1 MGPSEGNYPWHM
13 FEFESLRRYPDVEAP
28 NLFAS
33 DAADRLI
40 IDEAGPAL
48 LDAAPAS
55 VVVIGDDYGAL
66 TLGAAALYDV
76 TGIRTHQD
84 DLTGELALANNAAA
98 ADLSDVYSSH
108 ALDAELLAGA
118 SIVLLR
124 LPRGLDALDEIAEAI
139 ARHAAPDVRVIAG
152 GRLKHMTPTQN
163 EVLLR
168 RFGRVDVSLAR
179 QKSRVLLATE
189 PRRPAA
195 EAEPSWPRHSHDEA
209 LGLEIVAHAAAF
221 AGASVDMGA
230 RMLLGHLGTAA
241 PDAGTVID
249 LGCGTGVLGTVLA
262 LRRPGLSVLAT
273 DQSAAAVASARE
285 TAEANGVGDRV
296 TVVRDDGLSLQPD
309 ASAEFIVLNPPFHI
323 GATVHTGTAMKLF
336 ADSGRVLAPGG
347 ELWTVWNTHLGYSS
361 ALTRLVGPTR
371 QVGRN
376 DKFTVTVSTRL
387 G

>member
-1 MGPSEGNYPWHM
+1 M
-13 FEFESLRRYPDVEAP
+13 
-28 NLFAS
+28 
-33 DAADRLI
+33 
-40 IDEAGPAL
+40 
-48 LDAAPAS
+48 
-55 VVVIGDDYGAL
+55 
-66 TLGAAALYDV
+66 
-76 TGIRTHQD
+76 
-84 DLTGELALANNAAA
+84 
-98 ADLSDVYSSH
+98 
-108 ALDAELLAGA
+108 
-118 SIVLLR
+118 LLR

-152 GRLKHMTPTQN
+152 GRIKHMTPTQN

-195 EAEPSWPRHSHDEA
+195 DAAPSWPRRSHDEA
-209 LGLEIVAHAAAF
+209 LDLEIVAHAAAF

-241 PDAGTVID
+241 PDAATVID

-285 TAEANGVGDRV
+285 TAAANGVGDRV
-296 TVVRDDGLSLQPD
+296 SVVRDDGLSLQPD

-323 GATVHTGTAMKLF
+323 GATVHTGIAMKLF
-336 ADSGRVLAPGG
+336 ADAGRVLAPGG
-347 ELWTVWNTHLGYSS
+347 ELWTVWNTHLGYRS

>member
-1 MGPSEGNYPWHM
+1 M
-13 FEFESLRRYPDVEAP
+13 FEFESLRRFPDVEAP

-48 LDAAPAS
+48 LDAEPAS

-66 TLGAAALYDV
+66 TLGAAALYEV

-84 DLTGELALANNAAA
+84 DLSGELALAGNAAA
-98 ADLSDVYSSH
+98 TDLAEVYTSH
-108 ALDAELLAGA
+108 ALDEKLLTGA

-139 ARHAAPDVRVIAG
+139 ARFAAPDVRVVAG
-152 GRLKHMTPTQN
+152 GRLKHMTPAQN

-168 RFGRVDVSLAR
+168 HFGRVDVSLAR

-189 PRRPAA
+189 PRQRAADGAPAT
-195 EAEPSWPRHSHDEA
+195 PSWPRRSHDDA
-209 LGLEIVAHAAAF
+209 LDLEIVAHAAAF

-230 RMLLGHLGTAA
+230 RMLLGHLGQAA
-241 PDAGTVID
+241 PDAAGVID

-262 LRRPGLSVLAT
+262 LRRPDIRVLAT
-273 DQSAAAVASARE
+273 DQSSAAVASARE

-296 TVVRDDGLSLQPD
+296 SVVRDDGLSTQAD

-323 GATVHTGTAMKLF
+323 GATVHTGLAHKLF
-336 ADSGRVLAPGG
+336 ADAGRVLAPGG
-347 ELWTVWNTHLGYSS
+347 ELWTVWNTHLGYRS

-371 QVGRN
+371 QVARN

-387 G
+387 